1 MPAGRNNAITLSF
14 AKKNKDVL
22 EMLMEKKKSESFVQ
36 NDYICEAI
44 RFYEKNKDKE
54 FSSINKD
61 EIRKLVDE
69 RFEELKKELLNNN
82 ELVVKIDSEKESFNN
97 EILEKN
103 IDDINPMFFDED

>member
-1 MPAGRNNAITLSF
+1 MPAGRSNAITLSF
-14 AKKNKDVL
+14 ARKNKDVL

-54 FSSINKD
+54 FGAIDKE
-61 EIRKLVDE
+61 EIKRLVDE

-82 ELVVKIDSEKESFNN
+82 ELVVAIDSEKDNFNN
-97 EILEKN
+97 EMLEKN
-103 IDDINPMFFDED
+103 IDAINPMFFDED